1 LNRADHDVLL
11 SNLHNAAKDIG
22 RLRRLTVPD
31 TSAWW
36 AIDRIAFLIE
46 ASDAILYPSAAELYR
61 DYLGVSGDEQVSIE
75 EALRDVDRHARA
87 LRELLDGPEAER
99 ALRAVA

>member
-1 LNRADHDVLL
+1 MNRVEHDALL
-11 SNLHNAAKDIG
+11 ANLHNAAKDIG
-22 RLRRLTVPD
+22 RLRRLATPD

-61 DYLGVSGDEQVSIE
+61 EYLGVSGDETVSIE
-75 EALRDVDRHARA
+75 EALRDVDRHART